1 MNTMGE
7 AICLG
12 APTAGRMS
20 KRSRKA
26 ALKRLHDALFP
37 EGFPVPVLTE
47 VNDKDVL
54 LRRAKELRD
63 LASRGMRPRAH
74 VKEASRLEEKAATL

>member
-1 MNTMGE
+1 MGE

-26 ALKRLHDALFP
+26 ALKRLHAALFP
-37 EGFPVPVLTE
+37 DGFPQPVRPQTSE
-47 VNDKDVL
+47 KEVL

-63 LASRGMRPRAH
+63 LASRGMRPRAFL
-74 VKEASRLEEKAATL
+74 KEAIRLEEKAETL

>member
-1 MNTMGE
+1 MSTMGE

-26 ALKRLHDALFP
+26 ALKRLHDLLFP

-47 VNDKDVL
+47 TNDRDVL
-54 LRRAKELRD
+54 LRNAKQLRE

-74 VKEASRLEEKAATL
+74 VKEAERLEALAATL